1 MSAGIEAL
9 RALEDSEIARIGGL
23 GERLRAGLREL
34 EYEVSGQGSLCKLHP
49 SNMEDLWWRLYR
61 EGVLVGM
68 DGLMCL
74 STPMD
79 EGVVDR
85 ALEAFARDA
94 SRRGA
99 GDGG

>member
-1 MSAGIEAL
+1 
-9 RALEDSEIARIGGL
+9 
-23 GERLRAGLREL
+23 
-34 EYEVSGQGSLCKLHP
+34 
-49 SNMEDLWWRLYR
+49 
-61 EGVLVGM
+61 M